1 MACHAEFLRVALHDD
16 AVSRAVLDRPRR
28 LALPTA
34 RSTALAE
41 ITTTVTEAPWS
52 LTADH
57 RARAHAAGVNDDD
70 LLQAIVLSAFFGHLN
85 RIADAVDIAL
95 DYEVAIEPTAIDRA
109 LPAMATAPR
118 ARVGRPALDL
128 AARPE
133 TAKALAAWRTYA
145 FERDAPLSRRHRT
158 LIVRW
163 VAHWLGDGSI
173 SSPDDLT
180 ANPLDESLRELAE
193 SLTLAPWATGRGL
206 DRLRAQGFDDRALF
220 DACTTTSTAGMFSR
234 LEVALVALAAQ
245 PDV

>member
-1 MACHAEFLRVALHDD
+1 MACHAEFLRVALHDA
-16 AVSRAVLDRPRR
+16 AVSRAVLDRPHE
-28 LALPTA
+28 LTLPPRA
-34 RSTALAE
+34 AALAE
-41 ITTTVTEAPWS
+41 ITATVTQAPWS

-57 RARAHAAGVNDDD
+57 RTRAHAAGLDDED
-70 LLQAIVLSAFFGHLN
+70 LLHAIALSAFFGHLN

-95 DYEVAIEPTAIDRA
+95 DYEVAIQPPGIDRA
-109 LPAMATAPR
+109 RPDMSTAPR

-128 AARPE
+128 ATRPE
-133 TAKALAAWRTYA
+133 TAKALSAWRTYA

-163 VAHWLGDGSI
+163 VARWLGDGTI

-180 ANPLDESLRELAE
+180 ANPLDQSLRELAE
-193 SLTLAPWATGRGL
+193 ALTLAPWAIGPSL

-245 PDV
+245 PDA